1 MSFFEKMKDGAQKAQ
16 NAVKKAEEVRDIFS
30 TKATEIDSKE
40 AEQVIEKILM
50 AGEKIEQSYRGL
62 RDLLVFT
69 DKRIIFVD
77 IQGITGKR
85 RNFISIPYNKIY
97 HFAVETAGMLDTGT
111 ELKIYGPSG
120 FLLCNFVFGKHA
132 PIFEV
137 QQKLAEVVL

>member
-16 NAVKKAEEVRDIFS
+16 NVVKRAEEVRDMFS

-97 HFAVETAGMLDTGT
+97 RNRIKNIRSIWFFIM
-111 ELKIYGPSG
+111 
-120 FLLCNFVFGKHA
+120 
-132 PIFEV
+132 
-137 QQKLAEVVL
+137 